1 MIHFYGDFNAA
12 KADYY
17 QHYSSCTKGL
27 IDKEKVPI
35 TIQCHWLTRYVCTS
49 RVDSGIYLCI
59 DEIPS

>member
-27 IDKEKVPI
+27 IDTEKVPI
-35 TIQCHWLTRYVCTS
+35 TIQCHWLTRYV
-49 RVDSGIYLCI
+49 LA
-59 DEIPS
+59 E